1 MHQQPFWYAQG
12 ALQLTAGST
21 QNSSYHSLRYS
32 NGAVLESL
40 RAPLILH
47 KSIQNADADPHD
59 RQGFA
64 HFMLKEIYEQPEVV
78 RRCLATYLNP
88 HWSSDQAFTGAS
100 TPFNLALPAQLF
112 ATVAE
117 IHIVACGTSRHAGL
131 VAQYWLEQLAGIPTR
146 VRSAS
151 EFVSAPFPLTANT
164 LTIAVTQ
171 SGETAD
177 TLAAIAVAKD
187 RRSPSEGSLQSWLL
201 GITNQPESSLA
212 KVVDCTLPTLA
223 GSEVGVAAT
232 KTFVAQLVVCCCLA
246 LEFAVRR
253 RALSPQQLAHT
264 IAALRSLP
272 EQIEILL
279 NQQREP
285 IQTAAQTL
293 VAVNDCIVLGR
304 GINHAIAL
312 EGALKLKETTYI
324 HAEGYAG
331 GEFMHGPIA
340 LLDANAPVI
349 AIATAGSVYHSM
361 LANAQKAKS
370 NGATLIGITNG
381 TEQADHAVFDHLLTV
396 PAINE
401 ALSPFLTVIPLQL
414 LAYTIAAQR
423 GLDVDRPRNITK
435 TLID

>member
-1 MHQQPFWYAQG
+1 
-12 ALQLTAGST
+12 L
-21 QNSSYHSLRYS
+21 
-32 NGAVLESL
+32 V
-40 RAPLILH
+40 LH
-47 KSIQNADADPHD
+47 KPLQTADSDPHD

-88 HWSSDQAFTGAS
+88 HWNSEQDFTGLS
-100 TPFNLALPAQLF
+100 SPFNLALPEQLL

-117 IHIVACGTSRHAGL
+117 IQIVACGTSRHAGL

-151 EFVSAPFPLTANT
+151 EFISAPFPLTANT
-164 LTIAVTQ
+164 LTIAITQ

-187 RRSPSEGSLQSWLL
+187 RRSPSEVSLQSWLL

-212 KVVDCTLPTLA
+212 KAVDYTFPTLA
-223 GSEVGVAAT
+223 GTEVGVAAT
-232 KTFVAQLVVCCCLA
+232 KTFMAQLVVFCCLA

-253 RALSPQQLAHT
+253 RVHSPQHIAHT

-272 EQIEILL
+272 DQIETLL
-279 NQQREP
+279 KQQREL
-285 IQTAAQTL
+285 IQTAAQPL

-340 LLDANAPVI
+340 LLDATVPVI

-361 LANAQKAKS
+361 LANAQKAKA
-370 NGATLIGITNG
+370 NGAPLIGITNG
-381 TEQADHAVFDHLLTV
+381 PEQADLAVFDHSLTV
-396 PAINE
+396 PAIDE

-414 LAYTIAAQR
+414 LAYTIATQR

-435 TLID
+435 TLTS